1 MNLEDVRGVVA
12 VAEQGLVGAAA
23 DDLGISQSAL
33 TRRVQR
39 IEQQLGAS
47 LFSRTGRRLVLNS
60 RGVAFVQ
67 HARTMLNA
75 QTAARDAVA
84 RLMDP
89 ERGTVRLDFMHS
101 LGTWMVPDLVKAY
114 RAQHP
119 HVDIR
124 LHQGA
129 ARELVERVLAGESDL
144 ALVGPR
150 PAGVAQSGESAPSS
164 SVTEIGWHQIEL
176 QRLGLAVPEGHWA
189 AGWESVD
196 IADFRDEPFIGM
208 LPGYGTR
215 MLLDALAAKAGFS
228 PQLVF
233 ESMELTT
240 VAGLVDAGLGTA
252 LLPSTTPIS
261 KPATSSRWSRLP
273 SANSALCGAPAMT
286 PRPWS
291 SFATSSWRAQSDGLR
306 DIWPLSRQTGARKRP
321 PEGGLN

>member
-12 VAEQGLVGAAA
+12 VADHGLVGAAA
-23 DDLGISQSAL
+23 DALGLSQSAL

-39 IEQQLGAS
+39 IEAEVGAS
-47 LFSRTGRRLVLNS
+47 LFERSGRRLRLNA
-60 RGVAFVQ
+60 RGQAFVE
-67 HARTMLNA
+67 HARRMLMSEV
-75 QTAARDAVA
+75 AARDAVS

-101 LGTWMVPDLVKAY
+101 LGTWMVPELLKAY

-129 ARELVERVLAGESDL
+129 ARELVERVAAGESDL

-150 PAGVAQSGESAPSS
+150 PTTPGPL
-164 SVTEIGWHQIEL
+164 GWHQLKL

-189 AGWESVD
+189 AGRDGVRME
-196 IADFRDEPFIGM
+196 DFRDEPFIGM

-215 MLLDALAAKAGFS
+215 MLLDSLASEAGFT
-228 PQLVF
+228 PRLVF

-240 VAGLVDAGLGTA
+240 VAGLVAAGLGSA
-252 LLPSTTPIS
+252 LLPLDDPYL
-261 KPATSSRWSRLP
+261 KARNPVPLQPAAYRELGLVWRKGDDAPPVEHFKDFVVARTAEGSSLVE
-273 SANSALCGAPAMT
+273 A
-286 PRPWS
+286 
-291 SFATSSWRAQSDGLR
+291 D
-306 DIWPLSRQTGARKRP
+306 
-321 PEGGLN
+321 